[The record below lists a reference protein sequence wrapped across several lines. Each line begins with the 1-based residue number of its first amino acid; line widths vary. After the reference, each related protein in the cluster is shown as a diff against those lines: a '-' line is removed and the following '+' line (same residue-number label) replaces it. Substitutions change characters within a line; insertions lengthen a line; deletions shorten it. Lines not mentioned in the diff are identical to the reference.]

1 MIRRECLN
9 PFSRRP
15 LTSLRPS
22 RTRRRRSTEAEARP
36 YPTEP
41 DAVSDAATEANQSPA
56 EGASGTNRMNGD
68 CDLPSPPTNT
78 GVGRRAAAIFRLLA
92 PRGDPRGELPSSCP
106 LRTRDARSDASHPPD
121 SRTRRRGGP
130 GPTSVDHARG
140 VAHAVGASTARIP
153 PAQKNPSTRRGFG
166 CTNAFVEAAPTR
178 RATDSRCK
186 TRQLTP
192 LFPRPPPL
200 LVTKTDARSTMN
212 PNNGVP
218 PPRVPPPHQ
227 PHGGGDDKAP
237 QFTFGTF
244 SPEGVRRIPSSRAF
258 RVSRG
263 SHACRPRSRGA
274 PHPVGASHAS
284 RSDRAPHQISRP
296 LAPFAS

>member
-1 MIRRECLN
+1 MSDTPEVPQPVFSKATHVPPPVAHTSTTLN
-9 PFSRRP
+9 GGRGAPAPNGVGRGFGRGDRGD
-15 LTSLRPS
+15 L
-22 RTRRRRSTEAEARP
+22 
-36 YPTEP
+36 
-41 DAVSDAATEANQSPA
+41 SPV
-56 EGASGTNRMNGD
+56 EGASGTNRTNGD

-227 PHGGGDDKAP
+227 PHGL
-237 QFTFGTF
+237 
-244 SPEGVRRIPSSRAF
+244 SLI
-258 RVSRG
+258 
-263 SHACRPRSRGA
+263 H
-274 PHPVGASHAS
+274 
-284 RSDRAPHQISRP
+284 I
-296 LAPFAS
+296 